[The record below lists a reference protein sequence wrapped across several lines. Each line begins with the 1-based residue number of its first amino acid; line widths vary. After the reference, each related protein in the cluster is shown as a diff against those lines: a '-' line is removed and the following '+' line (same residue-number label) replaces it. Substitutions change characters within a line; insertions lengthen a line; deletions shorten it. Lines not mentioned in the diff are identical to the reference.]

1 MRVQYCTYHTIQVR
15 SGQNAGGR
23 GASGSKIVLYGTS
36 RLLRTQYLLST
47 VSGPPL
53 RRKNEG
59 HSTSTRSGHCAVVI
73 CLRALLY
80 AKGTTVGG
88 RLVTFAPENLDRG
101 FLMRGAPFRPFHLK
115 KKREKASSSP
125 HRRVFAL
132 GMVGGGGEGPNGQS
146 QISGLDQVW
155 TPLCT

>member
-115 KKREKASSSP
+115 KKERKLPPRLTEEFLPWGWWGAVVRGPMASPKS
-125 HRRVFAL
+125 VA
-132 GMVGGGGEGPNGQS
+132 
-146 QISGLDQVW
+146 
-155 TPLCT
+155 